1 MTNEVNFDALARKTN
16 ESNGAMTEFTRL
28 FGAAFALSE
37 WHFISRGEMP
47 NVSPYVASN
56 AEYADGQPMIRA
68 FTDTQRLIRFAQ
80 ENNLTR
86 ADGTCNSL
94 SIPTEKIVEYLEQ
107 FIADGIH
114 GIWFNSD
121 TGSEGFFIP
130 LKQLRPIK
138 AHLDKLNPPKNDLP
152 KQAVETLLLVI
163 KEGLIMP
170 STVVRETPYLLN
182 LFWRMPSDWVKDGQI
197 KAEYF
202 DKIDEQVLK
211 EDRRSENI
219 PGAMYII
226 IDIQTKLFTPETVK
240 ATKWSSTV
248 DDDVNLYQFF
258 IASESGETKR
268 VTAEEFQADVD
279 ASFQSTSK
287 EPEQPRQ
294 SSNLE
299 NWGLSASPD
308 GEMDLNL
315 KIFQKGAVN
324 FDTSIAA
331 FYQAIFPLLE
341 NYRGSGEYTD
351 ILSLDE
357 NVMHEK
363 VENIASNPHG
373 ACLRIRR
380 FLYPP
385 EDSGMGVGINTI
397 DSNDLRHIQTQASLL
412 VNFALVKNIANQTAS
427 LYYRFQGPKSE
438 VSKLQEA
445 VIPIL
450 QDCEFTVLPEK

>member
-1 MTNEVNFDALARKTN
+1 MTNEVNFDALTIKADQ
-16 ESNGAMTEFTRL
+16 SNGAMEDL
-28 FGAAFALSE
+28 IILYGAAFALSE

-47 NVSPYVASN
+47 NVSPYIASN
-56 AEYADGQPMIRA
+56 AQYADGQPMIRA
-68 FTDTQRLIRFAQ
+68 FTDTKRLLRFAQ
-80 ENNLTR
+80 ENNLTE
-86 ADGTCNSL
+86 ADGSCKSL
-94 SIPTEKIVEYLEQ
+94 SIPTEKIVDYLEQ
-107 FIADGIH
+107 FIADGTY

-121 TGSEGFFIP
+121 TQSEGFFVP
-130 LKQLRPIK
+130 LNQLRPIK
-138 AHLDKLNPPKNDLP
+138 EHLDKLNPPKNDVP
-152 KQAVETLLLVI
+152 NQAVETLLLVI

-182 LFWRMPSDWVKDGQI
+182 LFWRVPPDWVEDRQI
-197 KAEYF
+197 KKEYF
-202 DKIDEQVLK
+202 AKIDEQLLK
-211 EDRRSENI
+211 DDRRSENI

-240 ATKWSSTV
+240 ATEWRGIV
-248 DDDVNLYQFF
+248 DDKVNLYQFF
-258 IASESGETKR
+258 IASESGEIKR

-279 ASFQSTSK
+279 ASFQSKSK

-299 NWGLSASPD
+299 SWGLSASP
-308 GEMDLNL
+308 GAEIDLNSNL
-315 KIFQKGAVN
+315 FQKGAVN
-324 FDTSIAA
+324 FDTSIAP

-341 NYRGSGEYTD
+341 DYRGSGEY
-351 ILSLDE
+351 INLLSLDE

-363 VENIASNPHG
+363 VENIASNSHG

-385 EDSGMGVGINTI
+385 DGSGMGVGINTI
-397 DSNDLRHIQTQASLL
+397 DSSELRHIQTQSSLL

-438 VSKLQEA
+438 VSKLQAA
-445 VIPIL
+445 VSPL
-450 QDCEFTVLPEK
+450 LASCGFKASS